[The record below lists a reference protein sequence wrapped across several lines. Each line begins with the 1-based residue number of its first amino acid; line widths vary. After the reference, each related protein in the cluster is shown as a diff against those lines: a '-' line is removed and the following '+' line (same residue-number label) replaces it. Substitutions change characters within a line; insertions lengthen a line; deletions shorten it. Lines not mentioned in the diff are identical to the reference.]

1 MIDLDTLWLF
11 ALASSAI
18 IIVPGPTVTVIVA
31 NSLRQG
37 TMAGMLN
44 ILGTQL
50 GLAFMLITLVL
61 GFSALV
67 SNLSGVFDIVRILG
81 AIYLAWLG
89 IQLLRANGSTVNS
102 DEQRPSGRNT
112 ISLIWQGFVVIWS
125 NPKALFFFGAFLPQF
140 VDLNYPIT
148 QQLLVLGAM
157 FMLIG
162 LIFDGAYAMAAGK
175 AGSLLTQTRVIWVER
190 LSGTFLIAGSLWLV
204 SRRSV

>member
-1 MIDLDTLWLF
+1 
-11 ALASSAI
+11 
-18 IIVPGPTVTVIVA
+18 
-31 NSLRQG
+31 
-37 TMAGMLN
+37 MAGMLN